1 MSHFYRFNPDV
12 ISEGSELICWAAS
25 LESWLKCQVYRFGPQ
40 RGTWSGPAAKAGH
53 IEGATWIREILT
65 KDQIIE
71 KFADDIN
78 ADHSLKPGKDSML
91 VVAAN
96 VGMDLDAMNP
106 ASLTLDY
113 LTTKLK
119 QFGHLY
125 ITYFSVVMRHA
136 VVGYGVST
144 TDGVAVMDPKP
155 ELGLIHRQLT
165 FFQDPSRLKEVITIG
180 WPVPASS

>member
-1 MSHFYRFNPDV
+1 MSHYFRFNPDV
-12 ISEGSELICWAAS
+12 ISEGSDLICWAAS

-40 RGTWSGPAAKAGH
+40 RGTWSGPGAKAGH
-53 IEGATWIREILT
+53 IEGATWVREIIT
-65 KDQIIE
+65 KDQIID

-78 ADHSLKPGKDSML
+78 PNHSLKPGADSL
-91 VVAAN
+91 RVVATQ
-96 VGMDLDAMNP
+96 VGMDLDAMSP
-106 ASLTLDY
+106 ASLTYEY
-113 LTTKLK
+113 LTSKLK

-155 ELGLIHRQLT
+155 GEGLINRQLS
-165 FFQDPSRLKEVITIG
+165 FFQEPIRLKEAITVG
-180 WPVPASS
+180 WPLPAS